1 MKGKV
6 AFQGAPGAFSHEACR
21 QFVPGWEPVAFDSFE
36 AAFEAVASGDCGR
49 ACLPIHNVTAGPVEP
64 VVRLLPLSGLE
75 ELGRHDLIVRQN
87 LMALP
92 GVRIEDLEVVSSH
105 PMALGQCRRFLSTLG
120 ARVEEAFDTAGA
132 ARDLAASGGRRRGVI
147 APRAAAELYGLEILA
162 PDIQDDPSNW
172 TRFVVL
178 SRSR

>member
-1 MKGKV
+1 
-6 AFQGAPGAFSHEACR
+6 
-21 QFVPGWEPVAFDSFE
+21 
-36 AAFEAVASGDCGR
+36 
-49 ACLPIHNVTAGPVEP
+49 
-64 VVRLLPLSGLE
+64 
-75 ELGRHDLIVRQN
+75 
-87 LMALP
+87 
-92 GVRIEDLEVVSSH
+92 
-105 PMALGQCRRFLSTLG
+105 MALGQCRRFLSTLG

-147 APRAAAELYGLEILA
+147 AARAAAELYGLEILA